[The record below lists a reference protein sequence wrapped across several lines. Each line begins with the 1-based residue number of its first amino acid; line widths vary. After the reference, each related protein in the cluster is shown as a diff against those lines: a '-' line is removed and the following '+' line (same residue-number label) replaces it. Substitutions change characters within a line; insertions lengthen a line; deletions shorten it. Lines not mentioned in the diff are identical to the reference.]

1 MRPRSPARLC
11 GAVRRAAGPYGAA
24 DPATGRDRAGW
35 MSAEKIAA
43 HASDVLPMPKDH
55 RERYLSEPGWTPRA
69 RLATCPAPVNEPA
82 ATTGRAM

>member
-1 MRPRSPARLC
+1 
-11 GAVRRAAGPYGAA
+11 
-24 DPATGRDRAGW
+24 